1 MKNTIYAA
9 VLFLT
14 IGIAATSCKKDNT
27 PKTKTENPAK
37 ATIDAKSVVDTS
49 YIFGLSSFEFGNKF
63 YSSRNGNIT
72 KLGCKMPQTGNYRIS
87 LWNFSTQDLIAA
99 TTVAIT
105 DTSKFTYNSVSPIA
119 ITSNVRYVIS
129 LNNTSSGTPKQYYI
143 YFKKPTTSGASIY
156 PFTSGSITYEDFR
169 EKSSTTSTFPS
180 LTLSNWAIVGV
191 PDLQF
196 EYTE

>member
-1 MKNTIYAA
+1 MKKTLYAV

-14 IGIAATSCKKDNT
+14 IGIATTSCTKEDK

-129 LNNTSSGTPKQYYI
+129 LNNTSSGTPKQY
-143 YFKKPTTSGASIY
+143 
-156 PFTSGSITYEDFR
+156 TSGSITYEDFR